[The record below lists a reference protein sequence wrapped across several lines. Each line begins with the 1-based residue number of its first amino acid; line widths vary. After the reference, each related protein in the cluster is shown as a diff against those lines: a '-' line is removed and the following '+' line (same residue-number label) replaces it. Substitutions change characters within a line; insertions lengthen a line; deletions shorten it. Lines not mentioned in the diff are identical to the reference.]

1 MRKKFGKYVLF
12 LALATAFSG
21 AYIIFGTQDHPL
33 TSGITN
39 KSNNVVL
46 AASSIPSNRIWLE
59 YPDGTYNGDI
69 PVVGWAISFYGVKSI
84 DIYLDGKKIDS
95 IPNSAMTKRDDI
107 VNKFGKD
114 GYIDLDH
121 SGFSYT
127 VSKSQLSRGNHNI
140 QVELIDNEGGVLR
153 SNTRTFAVDLPPDKV
168 WLETPDSINIGK
180 TEATVS
186 GWAMSPY
193 GVESVEIYVDDKRV
207 GSVSNSEMTKRSD
220 LINKFAKDGYDDLD
234 HSGFTYTLR
243 TNKLSIG
250 THKIKVKVTD
260 KFGDTIWSNE
270 RSIKIPENRMWV
282 ETSSIANGKTEAT
295 VSGWV
300 MSHFGVERV
309 EIYVDGKI
317 IGSVL
322 SSSMTKRD
330 DLINKFTKDGY
341 TGLDHSGFSYTF
353 STKELSIG
361 THKIK
366 VKEIDNSGNSIWSN
380 ETSIKVPENRVWI
393 ETSSTSNNGKTEAI
407 VSGWAMSHFGVKSVE
422 IYLDGEKIASISSSE
437 MTAGNDTINE
447 YINNGYNYLDHS
459 GFKYTFS
466 TNGLSV
472 GTHKVKVKEIDNNG
486 NSLWSNET
494 SIKIPEN
501 RMWVETASL
510 ANNGTTVATVSGW
523 AMSHFGVKSVE
534 IYVDDKIVGSVP
546 SSSMTKRDDLINK
559 FTKDGYTGLDHS
571 GFKYTFSTNGLSV
584 GTHKVKVKEIDNNGN
599 SLWSNETS
607 IKIPENRMWV
617 ETSSIANG
625 TTVATVSGW
634 VMSHFGVERVEI
646 YVDGKIIGSVLSS
659 SMTKRYD
666 LIVKFTKDG
675 YTGLDH
681 SGFSYTFSTMGL
693 SVGTHTVKVKE
704 IDNNGNS
711 IWSNETSIKI
721 PENRIWVET
730 ASLANNGKTE
740 AIVSG
745 WVMSHYGVE
754 KVEIYVDGNKL
765 GSVPSSSM
773 TQRYDLIVKFTKDGY
788 TGLDHSGFTYTFST
802 MGLSVGTHKVKVKEI
817 DNNGNSIWSNE
828 TSIKIPENRIWL
840 EYPNGTYYGNVTVG
854 GWAMSHYGVERVDI
868 YMDNKKLL
876 SVPNSSMTKRDD
888 LINKFTKDGY
898 TGLDH
903 SGFSYTISADKVSV
917 GTHTIKAVL
926 VDKQGND
933 KCIINR
939 TFKMF
944 GTVKYVNIDA
954 TVQEIINVSTGATHD
969 NIDPNKV
976 LANGGLYEFLSLKC
990 WEGYTASEL
999 APMLKGC
1006 GVLEGHAQDFI
1017 DAAKEY
1023 KINPVYLI
1031 AHARLETGNGDPK
1044 HSKFVADD
1052 GKTYY
1057 NFFGI
1062 YFYDSDPDQG
1072 RAHAIQE
1079 DWDTPGKAILGG
1091 AKFISEKYVN
1101 CGLTPLPYEQETLY
1115 EMKWNPERYTFKRNT
1130 EHQYATDGYTENDP
1144 LDWAMKISNIIK
1156 QYEYI
1161 FVGKQIEFIIPKYK
1175 G

>member
-234 HSGFTYTLR
+234 HSGFTYTLS
-243 TNKLSIG
+243 TNGLSIG

-295 VSGWV
+295 VSGWA
-300 MSHFGVERV
+300 MSHFGVKSV
-309 EIYVDGKI
+309 EIYVDDKI
-317 IGSVL
+317 VGSVP

-366 VKEIDNSGNSIWSN
+366 VKEIDNSGNSI
-380 ETSIKVPENRVWI
+380 
-393 ETSSTSNNGKTEAI
+393 
-407 VSGWAMSHFGVKSVE
+407 
-422 IYLDGEKIASISSSE
+422 
-437 MTAGNDTINE
+437 
-447 YINNGYNYLDHS
+447 
-459 GFKYTFS
+459 
-466 TNGLSV
+466 
-472 GTHKVKVKEIDNNG
+472 
-486 NSLWSNET
+486 WSNET

-546 SSSMTKRDDLINK
+546 SSSMTKRDDLI
-559 FTKDGYTGLDHS
+559 
-571 GFKYTFSTNGLSV
+571 
-584 GTHKVKVKEIDNNGN
+584 
-599 SLWSNETS
+599 
-607 IKIPENRMWV
+607 
-617 ETSSIANG
+617 
-625 TTVATVSGW
+625 
-634 VMSHFGVERVEI
+634 
-646 YVDGKIIGSVLSS
+646 
-659 SMTKRYD
+659 
-666 LIVKFTKDG
+666 VKFTKDG

-681 SGFSYTFSTMGL
+681 SGFSYTFSTANL
-693 SVGTHTVKVKE
+693 S
-704 IDNNGNS
+704 I
-711 IWSNETSIKI
+711 
-721 PENRIWVET
+721 
-730 ASLANNGKTE
+730 
-740 AIVSG
+740 
-745 WVMSHYGVE
+745 
-754 KVEIYVDGNKL
+754 
-765 GSVPSSSM
+765 
-773 TQRYDLIVKFTKDGY
+773 
-788 TGLDHSGFTYTFST
+788 
-802 MGLSVGTHKVKVKEI
+802 GTHKVKVKEI
-817 DNNGNSIWSNE
+817 DNSGNSIWSNE
-828 TSIKIPENRIWL
+828 TTIKIPENRIWL
-840 EYPNGTYYGNVTVG
+840 EYPNGTYYGDVTVG
-854 GWAMSHYGVERVDI
+854 GWAMSHYGVEKVDI
-868 YMDNKKLL
+868 YMDGDKLA
-876 SVPNSSMTKRDD
+876 SVSNSSMTKRYD
-888 LINKFTKDGY
+888 LIVKFTGDGY
-898 TGLDH
+898 ADLEH
-903 SGFSYTISADKVSV
+903 SGFSYTISADKITA

-954 TVQEIINVSTGATHD
+954 TVQEIINVSTGATTD

-999 APMLKGC
+999 EPMLKGC

-1031 AHARLETGNGDPK
+1031 AHARLETGNGT
-1044 HSKFVADD
+1044 SKMSSFERN
-1052 GKTYY
+1052 GKTYH
-1057 NFFGI
+1057 NLFGI
-1062 YFYDSDPDQG
+1062 CAFDGHTESAYDCAVDY
-1072 RAHAIQE
+1072 E
-1079 DWDTPGKAILGG
+1079 WDTVRKAIFGG
-1091 AKFISEKYVN
+1091 AKFISENYVN
-1101 CGLTPLPYEQETLY
+1101 CGLTPYPYEQDTLY
-1115 EMKWNPERYTFKRNT
+1115 EMKWNPERYNFKRNT